1 MVYLKLGQ
9 ILLNQGLITEEQ
21 LNRAIAAQKQEQG
34 RIGEIFIK
42 LGIIK
47 DPLRIPLDHDIKV
60 VVQEYLGGGRGQ
72 SGPMFE
78 RFLLTS

>member
-1 MVYLKLGQ
+1 MRYERTSDTAISSRLPHNSYLSS
-9 ILLNQGLITEEQ
+9 
-21 LNRAIAAQKQEQG
+21 R
-34 RIGEIFIK
+34 FK